1 MRFIYDKSDILIP
14 WVKKRING
22 VCFDA
27 DATAIGV
34 EINDDIAAAVVFDE
48 FTRNGCSFS
57 VAAKQG
63 TNWLTRSFLVRVFAY
78 PFLQCGLKR
87 IGSLVSVDNSR
98 AIRLNEGIG
107 MVREGIIRRAGING
121 EDLIAYGMLREEC
134 RFIPNRCN

>member
-22 VCFDA
+22 VCFDT

-57 VAAKQG
+57 VAAEQR
-63 TNWLTRSFLVRVFAY
+63 TNWLTRSFLVCVFAY

-107 MVREGIIRRAGING
+107 MVREGIIRNAGING

-134 RFIPNRCN
+134 RFIPKKRD